1 MLNQK
6 IFNIWRIRHRKKMTI
21 QHDGKLEGLRVK
33 RRIFKVSGP
42 FSIFEGRC
50 QKKRKVD
57 KTCKYI

>member
-1 MLNQK
+1 
-6 IFNIWRIRHRKKMTI
+6 MTI
-21 QHDGKLEGLRVK
+21 KHDGKLEGLRVK
-33 RRIFKVSGP
+33 RRIFKDSGP